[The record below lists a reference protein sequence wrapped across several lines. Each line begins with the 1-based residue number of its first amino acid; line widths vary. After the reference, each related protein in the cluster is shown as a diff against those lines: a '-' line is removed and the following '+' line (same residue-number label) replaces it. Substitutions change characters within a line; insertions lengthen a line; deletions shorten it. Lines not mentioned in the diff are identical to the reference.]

1 MERDTTVMTCYNY
14 GELCDDLLVETLSR
28 LPVKSLMRLR
38 CVSRS
43 WFSLVK
49 DPKFICKHLTRGDH
63 NRLMVYNEYYID
75 NYPVEDFV
83 VVPDNTMTDLH
94 FQNLEAAET
103 KNYILLGPYEGIICF
118 SEKWNRNKINVWN
131 ISMNEYRILPEPPRP
146 RNGVSGSRPSNTVI
160 FCCNFAVGL
169 DPMSNDFKLV
179 LIQTLHDERG
189 ISSIN
194 DCLPNVAVYNFS
206 TNSWRHVEEGLFPM
220 RCYLGDEAMNNV
232 YHNGFCYW
240 VATTETPCDYVAIL
254 SFSMSEEVFQEMR
267 GPRVPPIT
275 EEIEFEYWTIG
286 VHDDYLSL
294 LHVEESRRSFG
305 LWMMKGGFWTKH
317 LSFGPFIE
325 CYHPDG
331 FWRNGEFIL
340 ESYGGDGDC
349 RLVLYDSNHDQIREF
364 GITGV
369 WFSVRILKESL
380 ITVRE

>member
-1 MERDTTVMTCYNY
+1 
-14 GELCDDLLVETLSR
+14 
-28 LPVKSLMRLR
+28 
-38 CVSRS
+38 
-43 WFSLVK
+43 
-49 DPKFICKHLTRGDH
+49 
-63 NRLMVYNEYYID
+63 
-75 NYPVEDFV
+75 
-83 VVPDNTMTDLH
+83 
-94 FQNLEAAET
+94 
-103 KNYILLGPYEGIICF
+103 
-118 SEKWNRNKINVWN
+118 
-131 ISMNEYRILPEPPRP
+131 MNEYRILPEPPRP
-146 RNGVSGSRPSNTVI
+146 RSGVSGSRPSNTVI

-194 DCLPNVAVYNFS
+194 DCLPNVAVYNFC

-220 RCYLGDEAMNNV
+220 GCYLGGEAMNNV

-240 VATTETPCDYVAIL
+240 VAPTETPCDYVAIL

-275 EEIEFEYWTIG
+275 EENGFEYWTIG
-286 VHDDYLSL
+286 LHDDYLSL

-340 ESYGGDGDC
+340 ESYRGDGDC
-349 RLVLYDSNHDQIREF
+349 RLVLYDSNDDEIREF